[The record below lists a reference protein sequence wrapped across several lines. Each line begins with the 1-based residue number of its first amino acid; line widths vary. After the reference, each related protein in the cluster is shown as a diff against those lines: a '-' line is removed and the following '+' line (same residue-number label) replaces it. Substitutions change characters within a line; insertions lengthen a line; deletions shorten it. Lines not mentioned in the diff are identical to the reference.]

1 MERVQESHQ
10 GHRKVAGTKR
20 VVDPDEI
27 VSVIRANAITEVR
40 GIEVGHAQDEAA
52 LTGCTVILCRK
63 GAVAGV
69 DVRGGAPGTRETN
82 LLDPVNVVENVHA
95 VLLAGG
101 SAFGLDAAGGVMQY
115 LEEQKI
121 GFETGKAKVPIVPAA
136 ILYDLGLGRADV
148 RPDAAMGYRAAAAA
162 SPIAPAEGNVGAGTG
177 ASVGKMRGM
186 KYAMKSGLG
195 TWSTK
200 VQGIT
205 IGALVA
211 VNAIGDVLDPQTGEV
226 IAGMRTGNTLRW
238 MKENRPRAAVRSNTV
253 IGVIATNARLTK
265 AQATKVAQM
274 AHDGLARVIRP
285 AHTMFDG
292 DTMFA
297 LATGERKADVTMVGA
312 FAAEVM
318 AEAIVRGVKTTAP
331 AGGLHGLLTEPK
343 RG

>member
-1 MERVQESHQ
+1 MERIQESRK
-10 GHRKVAGTKR
+10 GHRKVANTKR
-20 VVDPDEI
+20 VVDPTEI
-27 VSVIRANAITEVR
+27 VSVKRANAITEVR
-40 GIEVGHAQDEAA
+40 GIEVGHAQDEEA

-82 LLDPVNVVENVHA
+82 LLDPVTLVDKVHA

-115 LEEQKI
+115 LEEQNI
-121 GFETGKAKVPIVPAA
+121 GFETGAAKVPIVPAA

-162 SPIAPAEGNVGAGTG
+162 SPVAPAEGNLGAGTG

-186 KYAMKSGLG
+186 KYAMKAGVG

-200 VQGIT
+200 IHGIV

-211 VNAIGDVLDPQTGEV
+211 VNAIGDVVDPQSGEV
-226 IAGMRTGNTLRW
+226 VAGLRTGTTMRW
-238 MKENRPRAAVRSNTV
+238 MEENRPRTPIRSNTV
-253 IGVIATNARLTK
+253 IGVIATNAKLTK

-292 DTMFA
+292 DTIFA
-297 LATGERKADVTMVGA
+297 LATGERTADVTMVGA

-318 AEAIVRGVKTTAP
+318 AEAIVRAVKMAAP
-331 AGGLHGLLTEPK
+331 AGGLHGLLAETK